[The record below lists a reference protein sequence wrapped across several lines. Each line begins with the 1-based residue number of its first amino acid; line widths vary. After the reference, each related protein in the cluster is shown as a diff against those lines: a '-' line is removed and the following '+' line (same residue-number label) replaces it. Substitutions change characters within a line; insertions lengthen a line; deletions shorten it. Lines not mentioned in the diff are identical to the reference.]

1 MNSFFFV
8 ISATDEEKHQEPI
21 SQKRSRN
28 LFLKWVFGT
37 ILPPIFRI
45 RKYMSEIWT
54 FLGKPLCIIWKLS
67 KRQMLE
73 IMGGNQWLILANK
86 EFFLILFDHPISES
100 SQSGNESNLKNS
112 SAIVISQIKIPP
124 YVIVGQTVHLYCLFE
139 LRNGTDLYTLKW
151 FKDGAEFYRS
161 VPRASVRRNRRLI
174 FPMPGVKV
182 DFENS
187 KVKHTEKT

>member
-1 MNSFFFV
+1 
-8 ISATDEEKHQEPI
+8 
-21 SQKRSRN
+21 
-28 LFLKWVFGT
+28 
-37 ILPPIFRI
+37 
-45 RKYMSEIWT
+45 
-54 FLGKPLCIIWKLS
+54 
-67 KRQMLE
+67 MLE
-73 IMGGNQWLILANK
+73 IMEGNQWLILENK

-100 SQSGNESNLKNS
+100 QSGNDESINLKNS

>member
-1 MNSFFFV
+1 
-8 ISATDEEKHQEPI
+8 
-21 SQKRSRN
+21 
-28 LFLKWVFGT
+28 
-37 ILPPIFRI
+37 
-45 RKYMSEIWT
+45 
-54 FLGKPLCIIWKLS
+54 
-67 KRQMLE
+67 
-73 IMGGNQWLILANK
+73 MGGNQWLILANK

-100 SQSGNESNLKNS
+100 QSGNDESINLKNS

-187 KVKHTEKT
+187 KVKHRKNIELTVFENI

>member
-1 MNSFFFV
+1 M
-8 ISATDEEKHQEPI
+8 
-21 SQKRSRN
+21 KRSIRSPFHRKGVVT
-28 LFLKWVFGT
+28 FLSNGIVEPYFPQFFESGNICQKFE
-37 ILPPIFRI
+37 R
-45 RKYMSEIWT
+45 

-100 SQSGNESNLKNS
+100 SQSGNDESINLKNS

>member
-1 MNSFFFV
+1 
-8 ISATDEEKHQEPI
+8 
-21 SQKRSRN
+21 
-28 LFLKWVFGT
+28 
-37 ILPPIFRI
+37 
-45 RKYMSEIWT
+45 
-54 FLGKPLCIIWKLS
+54 
-67 KRQMLE
+67 
-73 IMGGNQWLILANK
+73 MGGNQWLILANK

-100 SQSGNESNLKNS
+100 QSGNDESINLKNS

-174 FPMPGVKV
+174 FPMPGVRV
-182 DFENS
+182 NFENS
-187 KVKHTEKT
+187 KVK